1 MPLAL
6 VIYLQG
12 LNHVL
17 LQLLIFNTSGK
28 ELRVE
33 SRSEVSCEQGKLA
46 EQVFRRLD
54 VFRSPFYEP
63 NSSVSSHLEKHE
75 NPSW

>member
-17 LQLLIFNTSGK
+17 LQLLIFNTPGK
-28 ELRVE
+28 ERKVE
-33 SRSEVSCEQGKLA
+33 GRSEACCEQGKLA
-46 EQVFRRLD
+46 EQVFRGLD

-63 NSSVSSHLEKHE
+63 NSSISSYLEKGG
-75 NPSW
+75 PSW